1 MSEENKAIARREVEM
16 FSTGDLSI
24 ADEIYSDDYVG
35 HDPAKPE
42 PIRGIE
48 GAKEEAAGYRAAFSD
63 LTLTIDHQVAEGEY
77 VATRWTARGTHD
89 GELSRASRRPGVSAT
104 TGGISVVRIVDGKI
118 VEDHTQWDALGLMTQ
133 LGVVPAMA

>member
-1 MSEENKAIARREVEM
+1 EVEM

-35 HDPAKPE
+35 HDPTKPE

-63 LTLTIDHQVAEGEY
+63 LTLTIDNQVAEGEY
-77 VATRWTARGTHD
+77 VVQRWTARGTHD
-89 GELSRASRRPGVSAT
+89 GDLEGIAPTGVNAT
-104 TGGISVVRIVDGKI
+104 TGGISISRIVDGKI

>member
-16 FSTGDLSI
+16 FSTGNFSI

-35 HDPAKPE
+35 HDPTKPE

-63 LTLTIDHQVAEGEY
+63 LTLTIDNQVADGEY
-77 VATRWTARGTHD
+77 VVTRWTARGTHD
-89 GELSRASRRPGVSAT
+89 GDLEGIAPTGVNAT
-104 TGGISVVRIVDGKI
+104 TGGISIVRIVDGKI

>member
-1 MSEENKAIARREVEM
+1 MSEENKAIVRREVEM
-16 FSTGDLSI
+16 FSTGDFSI

-35 HDPAKPE
+35 HDPTKPE

-63 LTLTIDHQVAEGEY
+63 LTLTIEQQVAEGEY
-77 VATRWTARGTHD
+77 VVTRWTARGTHD
-89 GELSRASRRPGVSAT
+89 GDLEGIAPTGVSAT